1 MRTKLLSG
9 LAALGAI
16 LAVGATLSCSRQGEH
31 PVAPAQQKAS
41 IRLLWLNQAQ
51 FAGCYAAQARG
62 FYKDEGVDV
71 TLNPGGP
78 DMNPAQL
85 VASGAD
91 TFGVAAGPDI
101 LAARSNGVPV
111 VAIAVVFQKNPVV
124 FFAKKTTG
132 IQTPKDFV
140 GKTVGI
146 KYGFDIEY
154 FFPLLLKKVGVSAG
168 VRTEAIKYD
177 MSQFFSGAI
186 DVWSGYLINEPIVAE
201 EKGVPINVIHIDDY
215 GITAVGDTLFTTE
228 KTIAT
233 NPALVQKVVD
243 ATIKGWQW
251 AIEHPSEAVTM
262 TVQVDPHLDRDHQ
275 TRMLAAATPMVK
287 PSNTTRIGTIDAQT
301 WTAMHQVLIDSG
313 FLKKSINITSAYTSA
328 FVDRH
333 YQSQQ

>member
-1 MRTKLLSG
+1 MRTITSKT
-9 LAALGAI
+9 AI
-16 LAVGATLSCSRQGEH
+16 GVVVLAVVGTMYWWNQRQLPH
-31 PVAPAQQKAS
+31 APAESKAS

-51 FAGCYAAQARG
+51 FAGCYTAQAKG
-62 FYKDEGVDV
+62 FYKEEGVDV

-78 DMNPAQL
+78 DMNPARL

-91 TFGVAAGPDI
+91 SFGIAAGPDI
-101 LAARSNGVPV
+101 LAARSNGIPV

-140 GKTVGI
+140 GKAVGI

-154 FFPLLLKKVGVSAG
+154 FFPVLLKKAGVGGG
-168 VRTEAIKYD
+168 VRTVAIKYD

-186 DVWSGYLINEPIVAE
+186 DVWSGYAINEPIVAE
-201 EKGVPINVIHIDDY
+201 EKGVPINIIHIDDY

-233 NPALVQKVVD
+233 NPSLVQKVVD
-243 ATIKGWQW
+243 ATIRGWQW
-251 AIEHPSEAVTM
+251 AIDHPSEAVAITL
-262 TVQVDPHLDRDHQ
+262 QVDPHLDRDHQ
-275 TRMLAAATPMVK
+275 TRMLDAATPMVK
-287 PSNTTRIGTIDAQT
+287 PTKTTRIGTIDAQT
-301 WTAMHQVLIDSG
+301 WAAMNQVLMESG
-313 FLKKSINITSAYTSA
+313 FLKTSIDIEGAYTKA
-328 FVDRH
+328 FVDHH